1 MATAFRGSQTRG
13 ALSSI
18 ARQTSQFEIGAQT
31 SGRRSRHWPDN
42 EQKKQSLA
50 SRESEWL
57 ACVILRL
64 FNLNLICKKNSSF
77 MCEYVKKLSANL
89 I

>member
-13 ALSSI
+13 ALTSV

-42 EQKKQSLA
+42 EQKETKFGF
-50 SRESEWL
+50 SRERVARVCYFAFIYLEL
-57 ACVILRL
+57 DLL
-64 FNLNLICKKNSSF
+64 
-77 MCEYVKKLSANL
+77 KKL
-89 I
+89 